1 MTDKR
6 VGALEQLIV
15 LMDRLRLECPWDA
28 KQTHTSLRS
37 HLLEETY
44 EVLEALDAMNEETG
58 KGSEHLQ
65 EELGDLLLHIV
76 FHARIAEDLGQFTLE
91 DVATQITE
99 KLTHRHPHVF
109 PPESEGQEELV
120 DVEQMASTW
129 EQIKKKEKNRAS
141 VFDGIP
147 IALPSLTRASKVVR
161 KSSIFGSNPS
171 IPDLRLETEEDLGE
185 ILLGLVEWARQHD
198 VDPESAL
205 RVTVEQYVE
214 KMRILE
220 QENNSEF

>member
-99 KLTHRHPHVF
+99 KLIHRHPHVF
-109 PPESEGQEELV
+109 PPEGEDSEEPV